1 MLESVSLDQLRIFI
15 AAADEGSFSAAGRK
29 LCRAQ
34 SVVSQAI
41 STLEGQLGLSLF
53 DRSNRRP
60 QLTEQG
66 RALLAEARTVA
77 EGMDVFKARA
87 REFASGLETELTIA
101 IDAMFPI
108 EALQEP
114 LASFAIAFP
123 STPLRLYARALGGV
137 VEALRGGRCEFGI
150 TGSQLVIPPE
160 FVREPLPSVPMIT
173 VVAPPHPLSR
183 IGGGIPFAE
192 MERHIQLVL
201 SDRSSLTHDRKYGGL
216 SAKTWLLP
224 DLRTKYAFL
233 KAGLGWGRIP
243 LAVVADDLERGLL
256 VEIAPEG
263 MLPTGSGMMMNVVY
277 PGNAPPGPAGRWLIK
292 RLRHMPASLPMA
304 SHPAPEPMSRAR
316 RGKSGHRSPRD

>member
-29 LCRAQ
+29 LRRAQ

-41 STLEGQLGLSLF
+41 STLEGQLGLPLF

-66 RALLAEARTVA
+66 RALLAEARAVA
-77 EGMDVFKARA
+77 EGMDMFKARA
-87 REFASGLETELTIA
+87 REFASGLETEVSIA
-101 IDAMFPI
+101 VDAMFPI
-108 EALQEP
+108 EALQDP
-114 LASFAIAFP
+114 LARFATAFP

-137 VEALRGGRCEFGI
+137 IEALRGGACEFGI

-173 VVAPPHPLSR
+173 VVAASHPLSS
-183 IGGGIPFAE
+183 IGGCIPFAE

-201 SDRSSLTHDRKYGGL
+201 SDRSSLTRDREYGGL

-224 DLRTKYAFL
+224 DLHTKYAFL
-233 KAGLGWGRIP
+233 KAALGWGRIP
-243 LAVVADDLERGLL
+243 VTVVADDIERGVL

-277 PGNAPPGPAGRWLIK
+277 PANAPPGPAGRWLIK
-292 RLRHMPASLPMA
+292 QLRQVPPALAVA
-304 SHPAPEPMSRAR
+304 SKPAPGLISRAHN
-316 RGKSGHRSPRD
+316 GI